1 MLDVIDGL
9 ADENRLVALDGNF
22 EICGESRPD
31 LIELCHDR
39 IDYGHGVGTGLL
51 PYFQGDRRL
60 AVDSGDPAN
69 FLYRVDH
76 TRDIA
81 QFNNGRV
88 LLREDDAR
96 KIGNIRQAAHR
107 PESDFRRAG
116 DKTSTRNFNVL
127 ALDGTPHLLCRQSV
141 CCQPVGVQQELYLPP
156 PVAIELDTANIVD
169 GFQNLLDLLV
179 NDLRQFLR
187 VPL

>member
-1 MLDVIDGL
+1 MFSSTTMASSITIPVANDSANRVMLFSVKPNTFIT
-9 ADENRLVALDGNF
+9 AKVPHR
-22 EICGESRPD
+22 
-31 LIELCHDR
+31 DR
-39 IDYGHGVGTGLL
+39 AGAGLL
-51 PYFQGDRRL
+51 SYCQGNRWL
-60 AVDSGDPAN
+60 AVASGDPAN
-69 FLYRVDH
+69 FLYRVEH

-81 QFNNGRV
+81 QLNNGRV

-107 PESDFRRAG
+107 PKSDFRRTG

-127 ALDGTPHLLCRQSV
+127 ALDGIPHLLCRQSV
-141 CCQPVGVQQELYLPP
+141 CSQPIGVQQELYLPP
-156 PVAIELDTANIVD
+156 PVAIEFNTANIVD

-179 NDLRQFLR
+179 SDLRQFLR